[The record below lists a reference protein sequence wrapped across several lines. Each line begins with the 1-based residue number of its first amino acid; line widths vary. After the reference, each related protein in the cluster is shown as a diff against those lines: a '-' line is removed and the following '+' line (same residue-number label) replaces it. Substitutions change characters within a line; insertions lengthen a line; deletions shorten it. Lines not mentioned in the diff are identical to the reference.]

1 MIFFAGHYDPGY
13 LMVPHPMP
21 GGLGAPHIDSQRV
34 LVHWNQN
41 VGNQPQQNVGQTS
54 NSGSKTDEEADDD
67 GRF

>member
-1 MIFFAGHYDPGY
+1 
-13 LMVPHPMP
+13 MVPHPMP